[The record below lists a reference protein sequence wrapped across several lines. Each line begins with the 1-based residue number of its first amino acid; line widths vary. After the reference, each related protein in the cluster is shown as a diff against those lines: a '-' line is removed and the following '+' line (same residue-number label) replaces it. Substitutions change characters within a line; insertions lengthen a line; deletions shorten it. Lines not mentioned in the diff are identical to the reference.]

1 MTIFR
6 PRPRHQFDLLPP
18 LPTILLLVPSTQ
30 KSPGDRRD
38 QASPLSALMLVF
50 LTVFLAKLTGVVCH
64 CLPLGVFSETPSL
77 SVDVLH
83 RPSFRLL
90 VSGTRIYRRGL
101 GRPPRTLLS
110 TGVPREGGVVGI
122 WVVEAFRDAYHPITL

>member
-1 MTIFR
+1 M
-6 PRPRHQFDLLPP
+6 L
-18 LPTILLLVPSTQ
+18 
-30 KSPGDRRD
+30 RR
-38 QASPLSALMLVF
+38 
-50 LTVFLAKLTGVVCH
+50 VVCH

-122 WVVEAFRDAYHPITL
+122 WVAEAFRDAYHPITTPKPLPLLNFYMPPHPGEVLR